1 MRGSFRTELA
11 GSPEAARTAR
21 ALIRQ
26 VLGSDHPSAHDA
38 QLVASELV
46 SNGHALAHSRSGQ
59 PGGTLTL
66 EVSARSGDVVIR
78 VNDDGG
84 AVREP
89 AVRAP
94 GADSEH
100 GRGLRI
106 VAALAAEW
114 GTEPSASGRATWC
127 RLSPCAEVLHRS
139 RDVIARREAG
149 DREAEPSS
157 DASYPQPAGKS
168 VPATALLAMLVETV
182 IERKK

>member
-1 MRGSFRTELA
+1 MRGIFRAELA
-11 GSPEAARTAR
+11 DSPEAARTAR

-46 SNGHALAHSRSGQ
+46 SNALAHSRSGQ

-78 VNDDGG
+78 VNDGGG
-84 AVREP
+84 AVRGP
-89 AVRAP
+89 AVQAP

-106 VAALAAEW
+106 VDALATDW
-114 GTEPSASGRATWC
+114 GTQASASGRATWC
-127 RLSPCAEVLHRS
+127 RLNPYDEVLRRS
-139 RDVIARREAG
+139 RDAIAQREPE
-149 DREAEPSS
+149 DREAEP
-157 DASYPQPAGKS
+157 
-168 VPATALLAMLVETV
+168 
-182 IERKK
+182 